1 MKFLIF
7 GHRNLRHLVK
17 LLKHVFQ
24 DYETIFTKAE
34 DSWSKRLSLCF
45 RPKRMYFANGASK
58 VVLFI
63 LFSTKKIKP
72 WMPTKNGLIKMN
84 SKSGINSFKGSRLL
98 RLEKKKGF
106 SRVV

>member
-1 MKFLIF
+1 MKSLIF
-7 GHRNLRHLVK
+7 RHRNLRHLVK

-45 RPKRMYFANGASK
+45 RPKRMYFANGASE

-63 LFSTKKIKP
+63 LFSTKKP

-84 SKSGINSFKGSRLL
+84 SESGINSFKGSRLL
-98 RLEKKKGF
+98 RLKKKKGF